1 MDKQEKKQGK
11 RWIVIISIVLV
22 LIACIVLYL
31 LWGVKDYMD
40 KVPDIT
46 PKEKVTVKTGQTLT
60 AEDMFDI
67 TCKGDYKVSLNIM
80 DSDIPDAKVT
90 EEKQALFVGSSQGTI
105 RVLICVTGEV
115 AESTDA
121 ENTIVVIEEN

>member
-1 MDKQEKKQGK
+1 MDKKEKKQGK
-11 RWIVIISIVLV
+11 RWIVIILV
-22 LIACIVLYL
+22 LLGLVACIGLYL
-31 LWGVKDYMD
+31 LWGLKDYMD
-40 KVPDIT
+40 KVPEIT
-46 PKEKVTVKTGQTLT
+46 PKESVTVKAGQTVT

-67 TCKGDYKVSLNIM
+67 TCKGDYRVSLSIL